1 MKKLLSLVLAFAM
14 LLSVCV
20 LAHGEEAAQKYD
32 LKGMTVKVRNWDTP
46 NPYAAETDQ
55 VDKDRWLPIYEA
67 AKAKYNCELSS
78 TIRPSSTMSSPPS
91 GCSPSRPAAPAMLS
105 FWMDLPSADSYA
117 TL

>member
-55 VDKDRWLPIYEA
+55 VDKDKCPDYVHMLVSIPPKISVSSFMGYLKGKSSVMLYEQFGEM
-67 AKAKYNCELSS
+67 KY
-78 TIRPSSTMSSPPS
+78 R
-91 GCSPSRPAAPAMLS
+91 
-105 FWMDLPSADSYA
+105 
-117 TL
+117 